1 MTSTPTVRE
10 ARPHEGGAVTA
21 LLRAAYLAY
30 ADALPADLLEAW
42 IDDVLDPG
50 AGCTLVAVVDGRIA
64 GTARWYPTG
73 SYPAPLPAGSAGVR
87 AVAVA
92 PRHRRTGVA
101 SALMVACAARA
112 RAAGATALHLHTA
125 PFMTAAAALYVGL
138 GYRRDPAA
146 DLDLGV
152 RFGTAPPGEAV
163 VTAYRLELAPG
174 GGGDPCGAGSTD
186 PGEQQK
192 AVSLSGLDDVSH
204 GGSP

>member
-1 MTSTPTVRE
+1 MTPTVRE
-10 ARPHEGGAVTA
+10 ARPDEGGAVAA

-30 ADALPADLLEAW
+30 AGALPPDLLDAW

-50 AGCTLVAVVDGRIA
+50 TGSTLVALVDGRIA
-64 GTARWYPTG
+64 GTARWYPPG

-92 PRHRRTGVA
+92 PPHRRTGVA
-101 SALMVACAARA
+101 SALMAVCAERA

-125 PFMTAAAALYVGL
+125 PFMTAAAALYARL
-138 GYRRDPAA
+138 GYRRDPGA

-163 VTAYRLELAPG
+163 VTAYRLDLPRASGPAPVTIG
-174 GGGDPCGAGSTD
+174 GSGPSGRARTLSMPGS
-186 PGEQQK
+186 
-192 AVSLSGLDDVSH
+192 DDVP
-204 GGSP
+204 GRGSP